1 MTLRLIP
8 AIHRVTHGIAL
19 FLHRERALRVTQAEA
34 HILAHLASA
43 GESTVNDLW
52 RAFGHKRSTLT
63 SILDRLATRGLI
75 TREPGSEDRRTVVIA
90 LTRAG
95 AALATKVAARLAE
108 LEAQL
113 LRHLP
118 GGSATALVES
128 LDEIARRLREAPR

>member
-19 FLHRERALRVTQAEA
+19 FLHRERSFRVTQAEA
-34 HILAHLASA
+34 HILAHLAGA
-43 GESTVNDLW
+43 GATTVNDLW

-63 SILDRLATRGLI
+63 SILDRLAARGLI
-75 TREPGSEDRRTVVIA
+75 TRAPGTDDRRTVVVA
-90 LTRAG
+90 LTRTG

-113 LRHLP
+113 LRQLP
-118 GGSATALVES
+118 GGSAAALLES
-128 LDEIARRLREAPR
+128 LDEIERRLGDASR